1 MRTCSWASSASRVM
15 LRSRSTPCRAPLFA
29 RHLAIE
35 AKYGHVVTNSNS
47 CMKPPYAPLVRP
59 HVGKFVGVHMSYVR
73 YPRAAVAVATSTS
86 DQRNRNPLPRTSP
99 PTSAAPV
106 VLWAS
111 HALPVPGGGR
121 LVGVRRISSTEVE
134 VGRLAPGDARVEWVA
149 AELLLTEH
157 AARRWLARARFSR
170 Q

>member
-1 MRTCSWASSASRVM
+1 MRTCSWASSASRFM
-15 LRSRSTPCRAPLFA
+15 LRSRSTPCRVPLFA
-29 RHLAIE
+29 RRFAIE
-35 AKYGHVVTNSNS
+35 AKYGHAVTNSNS
-47 CMKPPYAPLVRP
+47 CMKPTYAPLVRP

-73 YPRAAVAVATSTS
+73 YPRAAVATSTS
-86 DQRNRNPLPRTSP
+86 NQRSKNPLPRTSP

-134 VGRLAPGDARVEWVA
+134 VAFLQPGSGCVRWVA
-149 AELLLTEH
+149 AESLLNEH